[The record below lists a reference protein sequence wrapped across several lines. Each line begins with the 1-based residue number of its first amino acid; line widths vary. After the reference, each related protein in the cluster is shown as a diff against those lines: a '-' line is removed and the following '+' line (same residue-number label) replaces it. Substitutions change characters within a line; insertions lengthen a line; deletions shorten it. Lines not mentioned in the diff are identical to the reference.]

1 MANVTGFLLR
11 TSLSDTG
18 ALPRSGTWT
27 GCPDIANAGIT
38 ALSQNTLTQNYGQ
51 VWNNLLQ
58 GQTNNIYVRAKNL
71 SSAPLTQKAFLFQ
84 VPGNLVLRPE
94 LWYTK
99 ANLVHFVPPNGDPAD
114 PATWV
119 DSQDITAG
127 PGEVTATGAFAWT
140 PQTTEHHCMVA
151 VIADSWDSVLA
162 DYPTGGSMDAMA
174 QWVYSHGNLGWQ
186 NVNIQP
192 ITSNIYEASTG
203 FSNSEQKDENVTFT
217 MVASNV
223 PVGARISFSAN
234 TSTKSGQAI
243 GMDWTSVPAPP
254 GGGSINPAFEIGSTV
269 TVNAGYETIIT
280 YRTDFAGRTPP
291 RNFSMSIQATMLIGK
306 PQPRNALM
314 SSSIA
319 DDTLAES
326 YARSHRPDALWR
338 GHDGEAFGV
347 GREGYVRMMSATTGL
362 QASAGGGDQD
372 LGDTAVV
379 VIGSSTTRPP
389 S

>member
-18 ALPRSGTWT
+18 TLPRSGTWT
-27 GCPDIANAGIT
+27 GCPDIAIAGVT
-38 ALSQNTLTQNYGQ
+38 GLSQNTLTQNYSQ

-71 SSAPLTQKAFLFQ
+71 SSAPLTQKVFLFQ

-94 LWYTK
+94 IWYSK
-99 ANLVHFVPPNGDPAD
+99 ANLVRFVPPNGDPTD

-127 PGEVTATGAFAWT
+127 PGDVTATGAFTWT

-174 QWVYSHGNLGWQ
+174 QWIYSNGNLGWQ

-192 ITSNIYEASTG
+192 LTSTIYEASTS

-243 GMDWTSVPAPP
+243 GQGWTSVTPRPA
-254 GGGSINPAFEIGSTV
+254 AATSTP
-269 TVNAGYETIIT
+269 T
-280 YRTDFAGRTPP
+280 
-291 RNFSMSIQATMLIGK
+291 S
-306 PQPRNALM
+306 
-314 SSSIA
+314 
-319 DDTLAES
+319 
-326 YARSHRPDALWR
+326 RS
-338 GHDGEAFGV
+338 
-347 GREGYVRMMSATTGL
+347 VRRS
-362 QASAGGGDQD
+362 
-372 LGDTAVV
+372 
-379 VIGSSTTRPP
+379 R
-389 S
+389 